1 MTLNFM
7 VSIAT
12 CLFFTSIFNI
22 VIISL
27 SEQREDH
34 VSNIYIV
41 GTESSGTRYISR
53 SVFNLFNN
61 LTAWDG
67 EYPPC
72 KHVRHDL
79 MIQHVSIPFGNVCNG
94 DIHVLQN
101 IDLCTHIPKERF
113 FFNVSNQLRLNRR
126 DKAIIIVRDEYFT
139 KRSILKKHCYNR
151 HYLESEFNQAKGIIK
166 QTMNMFDDTPQLL
179 VISYETMAQY
189 PEREWKRI
197 SKFLRVERDHNYLE
211 FKNANIIKNLK

>member
-1 MTLNFM
+1 MALKLLF
-7 VSIAT
+7 SIAI
-12 CLFFTSIFNI
+12 CFIFTFIFNI
-22 VIISL
+22 LIISL
-27 SEQREDH
+27 SEHIEDN

-41 GTESSGTRYISR
+41 GIESSGTRYISR
-53 SVFNLFNN
+53 GVFNLFNN
-61 LTAWDG
+61 ITRWDG

-72 KHVRHDL
+72 KHIRHDL

-94 DIHVLQN
+94 NIHVLQN

-113 FFNVSNQLRLNRR
+113 FLNVSNQLRLNKR

-139 KRSILKKHCYNR
+139 KRSISKKHCFNK
-151 HYLESEFNQAKGIIK
+151 HYLELEFNQAKGIIK
-166 QTMNMFDDTPQLL
+166 QTMNMFDDTRQLL

-189 PEREWKRI
+189 PTREWKRI
-197 SKFLRVERDHNYLE
+197 LKFLRVERDHNYIE